1 MILKYKFMNKIFQSA
16 SKLVLLLFSVATVI
30 GLFTG
35 KISED
40 LFKVAI
46 LMVLTYYFTKSTPNT
61 PAI

>member
-1 MILKYKFMNKIFQSA
+1 MNILKSA
-16 SKLVLLLFSVATVI
+16 SKIVLLLFSLATVI

-35 KISED
+35 KIGED
-40 LFKVAI
+40 LFKLAI